1 MVVNL
6 LLSAIFCYFAQY
18 IPRSCI
24 NGQVIPEGMEASF
37 QLKKPGIGVRNASFS
52 LSQDGQFIEIYHGWA
67 TFTTDAEIRVDDLIV
82 IEVKVTP
89 SKIML
94 IVEVVT
100 DKDIE
105 SDNEEV
111 EASYETSS
119 VVDQNFGDR
128 SETSVVHQNF

>member
-1 MVVNL
+1 
-6 LLSAIFCYFAQY
+6 
-18 IPRSCI
+18 
-24 NGQVIPEGMEASF
+24 MEASI

-67 TFTTDAEIRVDDLIV
+67 TFTTDTEIHVDDLIA

-89 SKIML
+89 SKIIL

-111 EASYETSS
+111 DTSYETS
-119 VVDQNFGDR
+119 VVAQNFGDR
-128 SETSVVHQNF
+128 S

>member
-18 IPRSCI
+18 ILRRCI
-24 NGQVIPEGMEASF
+24 NGQVIPEGMEASL

-52 LSQDGQFIEIYHGWA
+52 LLQDGQFIEIDHGWA
-67 TFTTDAEIRVDDLIV
+67 TLTTDAEIRVDDLIV

-100 DKDIE
+100 DEHIE

-111 EASYETSS
+111 EASYETSL

-128 SETSVVHQNF
+128 SETLVVDQNF

>member
-18 IPRSCI
+18 IPASCI
-24 NGQVIPEGMEASF
+24 NRQVIPGGMEASF

-67 TFTTDAEIRVDDLIV
+67 TLTTDAEIRVDDLIV

-89 SKIML
+89 SKTML
-94 IVEVVT
+94 IVEVVI
-100 DKDIE
+100 DEYIE

-119 VVDQNFGDR
+119 VVDQNLVIDQ
-128 SETSVVHQNF
+128 SLQW

>member
-1 MVVNL
+1 M
-6 LLSAIFCYFAQY
+6 SF
-18 IPRSCI
+18 I
-24 NGQVIPEGMEASF
+24 NGHVIPEGLETSI

-52 LSQDGQFIEIYHGWA
+52 LSQDGRFIEIYHGWA
-67 TFTTDAEIRVDDLIV
+67 NFTTDAEILVDDLIV

-100 DKDIE
+100 DKHIE

-128 SETSVVHQNF
+128 SETSVVDQNF